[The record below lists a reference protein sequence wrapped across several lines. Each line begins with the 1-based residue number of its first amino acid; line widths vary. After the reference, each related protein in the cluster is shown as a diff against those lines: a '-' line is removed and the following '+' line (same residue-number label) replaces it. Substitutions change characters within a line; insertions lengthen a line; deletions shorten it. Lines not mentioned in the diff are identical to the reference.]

1 MQLAPTRTH
10 DDPKRQR
17 QTPRTPNALPENH
30 RESEMTTG
38 RAGEQASKQAS
49 KQSSTRSASA
59 SGVLLVHLVYFSA
72 TRPAQSAA
80 HATLSPRLTVSVAH
94 LPRYLYSFFQQWA
107 FLARAT

>member
-38 RAGEQASKQAS
+38 RAGEQASKQAVLDS
-49 KQSSTRSASA
+49 LRFRFRRAFGAPSLLFGHTPGPIRRPRDAFASP
-59 SGVLLVHLVYFSA
+59 H
-72 TRPAQSAA
+72 R
-80 HATLSPRLTVSVAH
+80 
-94 LPRYLYSFFQQWA
+94 
-107 FLARAT
+107 